1 MINNLPRLNPEQYAQ
16 KYAQENNVSINQARA
31 QLESQ
36 YGAPQAP
43 QGPQGMQGSQ
53 GVQGPQGFQGPQAP
67 QMPQQFQGGGNAY
80 AGMDIFDKMDIL
92 NQHFNQQ
99 EMTTGQAEQMPQ
111 SNPFLDFIHQL
122 FTQFAQG
129 PQGENSNNDN
139 NKKEQTIEAEKKD
152 TTATSKK
159 EKQDPDTMAKE
170 YMEQYNKD
178 NPDDTITLK
187 EAKELLKEQYGAPD
201 QK

>member
-16 KYAQENNVSINQARA
+16 KYAQDNNVSLEQARA

-43 QGPQGMQGSQ
+43 QGPQGMQGA
-53 GVQGPQGFQGPQAP
+53 QGPQMFQGAQAP

-80 AGMDIFDKMDIL
+80 AGMDIFDKMELL
-92 NQHFNQQ
+92 NQHFSQ
-99 EMTTGQAEQMPQ
+99 EEIGSEQFQ
-111 SNPFLDFIHQL
+111 EQNPFINFLHQL
-122 FTQFAQG
+122 FGFFSRNDSSQQ
-129 PQGENSNNDN
+129 ENSNNS
-139 NKKEQTIEAEKKD
+139 NKKEEQTIETPKKD
-152 TTATSKK
+152 TTTSKK
-159 EKQDPDTMAKE
+159 EKQDPDTVAKE

-187 EAKELLKEQYGAPD
+187 EAKELLKEQYGAPE